1 MAEVNLTVAA
11 DLAALRSQLASIPGL
26 TADAAQRMTNELNKS
41 IKAAEKAST
50 AAAKA
55 ASNAAK
61 ASANE
66 AKAAM
71 DTATAAADKFGD
83 RAGALGSNAS
93 KLAGVLDLIAPGA
106 GELAR
111 GLGDVA
117 DAGEVAAVA
126 SKGLGLSLGSVIAI
140 AAPVAIAVGAMAYAF
155 KQAAEEMERVE
166 ARNKSQ
172 ASAATGAM
180 RAAEQYQDL
189 LVERNKLLGGENQ
202 KVAEA
207 VAIQLKYKRAL
218 DEAVRS
224 GELDE
229 QQTEN
234 LRKQLERNQKTELE
248 NLEISRARAAAD
260 KTATDNATKRA
271 QAVAKQAAA
280 DAEAAAAAQA
290 AMEIERQR
298 EEERLAAVDAEVA
311 AGERYRASLQSLE
324 AAATKAAQS
333 RLNAEGEVLASMET
347 QIESVN
353 ALALRSIEQNAANAY
368 EVQKIEQARAD
379 AVMAIENEHYAKLAE
394 LRAKDTEDELARQ
407 REKQLATAQA
417 YSGLFSSV
425 SQLTAQSADEMA
437 KTDKEGA
444 MRMFAISKAAA
455 LAEATVNT
463 ALAISNA
470 LTLPPPANI
479 IAATAAGVTGAAQA
493 AAIAAAPPPSFNDTA
508 GVQQMGT
515 RGLVSLASGD
525 YFAAARD
532 PAELQRQVGAM
543 ASAQPQILQVRLGH
557 KVLDQSVAR
566 TIKQGGRLSRE
577 IANRSR
583 PGVTGHTVRA

>member
-41 IKAAEKAST
+41 IKAAEKASS
-50 AAAKA
+50 AAARA

-71 DTATAAADKFGD
+71 DTATSAADKFGD

-93 KLAGVLDLIAPGA
+93 KLAGVLDLIAPGT

-126 SKGLGLSLGSVIAI
+126 SKSFGMSLTSVIAI
-140 AAPVAIAVGAMAYAF
+140 AGPVAIAVGAMAYAF
-155 KQAAEEMERVE
+155 KQLADEQAKIDAKNAVQAAGADEMAKAVERLKDAE
-166 ARNKSQ
+166 IARNK
-172 ASAATGAM
+172 A
-180 RAAEQYQDL
+180 
-189 LVERNKLLGGENQ
+189 LGGETELLAQREEIELRN
-202 KVAEA
+202 
-207 VAIQLKYKRAL
+207 KRAL
-218 DEAVRS
+218 DEAAKAANYDAATVA
-224 GELDE
+224 
-229 QQTEN
+229 
-234 LRKQLERNQKTELE
+234 QLERVFKRTTETELE
-248 NLEISRARAAAD
+248 ALDITRERAKADKHAADNAAKRAA
-260 KTATDNATKRA
+260 
-271 QAVAKQAAA
+271 AVAKQAAA

-290 AMEIERQR
+290 AMELEKQR

-324 AAATKAAQS
+324 AVATKSAQS

-379 AVMAIENEHYAKLAE
+379 AVMAIETEHYAKLAE
-394 LRAKDTEDELARQ
+394 LRAKDAEDELARQ
-407 REKQLATAQA
+407 QEKQLATAQA

-493 AAIAAAPPPSFNDTA
+493 AAIAAAPPPSFSDTP

-583 PGVTGHTVRA
+583 PGVTGHPVRA

>member
-11 DLAALRSQLASIPGL
+11 DLAALRSQLASIPGM

-83 RAGALGSNAS
+83 RAGALGSNAA
-93 KLAGVLDLIAPGA
+93 KLAGVLDLIAPGT

-126 SKGLGLSLGSVIAI
+126 SKSFGLSLGSVIAI
-140 AAPVAIAVGAMAYAF
+140 AGPVAIAVGAMAYAF
-155 KQAAEEMERVE
+155 KQVNDEIEAAE
-166 ARNKSQ
+166 ARNKKMAAA
-172 ASAATGAM
+172 ASASQ
-180 RAAEQYQDL
+180 RAVEGLEDAL
-189 LVERNKLLGGENQ
+189 LDQKAALGGESAALAEQEKIRLRNTRALAAEINAGELSAEQ
-202 KVAEA
+202 IEILRKLYKRKTEEELKTLEVTRLRAEA
-207 VAIQLKYKRAL
+207 DKHAA
-218 DEAVRS
+218 
-224 GELDE
+224 
-229 QQTEN
+229 EN
-234 LRKQLERNQKTELE
+234 
-248 NLEISRARAAAD
+248 AA
-260 KTATDNATKRA
+260 KRA

-333 RLNAEGEVLASMET
+333 RLNAESEVLASMET

-368 EVQKIEQARAD
+368 EVQKIEQARVD
-379 AVMAIENEHYAKLAE
+379 AVMAIESEHYAKLAE

-407 REKQLATAQA
+407 REKQLATVQA

-425 SQLTAQSADEMA
+425 SHLTAQSADEMA

-493 AAIAAAPPPSFNDTA
+493 AAIASAPPPSFNDTP

-532 PAELQRQVGAM
+532 PGELQRQVGAM